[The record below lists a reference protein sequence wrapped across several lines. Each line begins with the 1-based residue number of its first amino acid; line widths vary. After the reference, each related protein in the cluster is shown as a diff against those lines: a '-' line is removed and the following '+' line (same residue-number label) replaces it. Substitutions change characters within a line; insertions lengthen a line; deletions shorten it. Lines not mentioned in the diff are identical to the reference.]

1 MIRQP
6 APVASVPVPGQSAF
20 ARALIK
26 KLFDLTVLWFIA
38 SVQGCSQD
46 SATPESETG
55 TTAGEDDRPNIL
67 FILADDMGFT
77 DIGSFGSE
85 IATPNLDRLAHAGLR
100 LNNLHAAQ
108 ACRPTRLMLMASA
121 GAEAASQPVPEAFR
135 DSALGL
141 DYATIAELLQDAG
154 YSTFMTGKWDLG
166 NVAGYTP
173 ADRGFDRSFA
183 FLTSTSGYFA
193 DRFEDDFEED
203 GEPLAR
209 EDLPADYYSTRAFTD
224 KMLEYLRS
232 AAPDRPW
239 FAYMPHNAPHLPL
252 QLPDDWLDR
261 YAGRYDAGYDALREE
276 RFARAVDAGVIPPGA
291 DLEGFQSL
299 AQPWL
304 DLSAEEQRRYAR
316 AQEIY
321 AGVVEYLD
329 MSIGRVI
336 DYLEASGQLE
346 NTVIVFSTDHG
357 ASISEQGH
365 STGNAARSDRRGR
378 DPVEADN
385 RIENFGRVNSYVDH
399 GLGFGEAASV
409 PFRGQ
414 KGSFTEGGL
423 RAAAFFHYPAAI
435 RGGGVSSTFMTVM
448 DFLPTFLDI
457 AGTEHPGA
465 GPYRGGREINDIAG
479 RSAWAYLTGQAG
491 AVHPE
496 TYSVGWD
503 GRALIRGNYKIIGVV
518 PPDETGSISWQLYD
532 IVADPGERHDIAA
545 ELPDLVAEL
554 VREWETNWR

>member
-1 MIRQP
+1 MSCQP
-6 APVASVPVPGQSAF
+6 IHMRPGLFAVTALWLVAS
-20 ARALIK
+20 I
-26 KLFDLTVLWFIA
+26 
-38 SVQGCSQD
+38 QGCSQD
-46 SATPESETG
+46 SAISESETG
-55 TTAGEDDRPNIL
+55 STAGGDGRPNIL
-67 FILADDMGFT
+67 FIVADDMGFT

-121 GAEAASQPVPEAFR
+121 GEAAASQPVPGAFR

-141 DYATIAELLQDAG
+141 HYATIAELLQDAG

-173 ADRGFDRSFA
+173 ADRGFDRSFS
-183 FLTSTSGYFA
+183 FLTSSSGYFA
-193 DRFEDDFEED
+193 DRFQDDFEED
-203 GEPLAR
+203 GRPLTR
-209 EDLPADYYSTRAFTD
+209 EELPADYYSTRAFTD

-232 AAPDRPW
+232 AEPGRPW
-239 FAYMPHNAPHLPL
+239 FAFMSHNAPHLPL
-252 QLPDDWLDR
+252 QLTDDWLDR
-261 YAGRYDAGYDALREE
+261 YAGRYDAGYDALRVE
-276 RFARAVDAGVIPPGA
+276 RFTRAADAGVIPSGA
-291 DLEGFQSL
+291 DLEGFQPL
-299 AQPWL
+299 AEPWS

-365 STGNAARSDRRGR
+365 NTGNAARSDRRGR

-385 RIENFGRVNSYVDH
+385 RLENFGRVNSYIDH
-399 GLGFGEAASV
+399 GLGFGEAASA

-414 KGSFTEGGL
+414 KGSVTEGGL
-423 RAAAFFHYPAAI
+423 RAAAFFYYPAAI
-435 RGGGVSSTFMTVM
+435 RGGEVGSAFMTVM

-457 AGTEHPGA
+457 AGAEHPGA
-465 GPYRGGREINDIAG
+465 GPYRDGREINDIAG
-479 RSAWAYLTGQAG
+479 RSAWAYLTGEAD

-496 TYSVGWD
+496 TYSVGW
-503 GRALIRGNYKIIGVV
+503 GSGALIRGNYKIVGAA
-518 PPDETGSISWQLYD
+518 PPDGAGSISWHLYD
-532 IVADPGERHDIAA
+532 IVADPGERHDIAS
-545 ELPDLVAEL
+545 EHPDLVAEL

>member
-1 MIRQP
+1 M
-6 APVASVPVPGQSAF
+6 
-20 ARALIK
+20 K
-26 KLFDLTVLWFIA
+26 KLFALTAMWLIA
-38 SVQGCSQD
+38 SVQGCSRD
-46 SATPESETG
+46 STTSESETG
-55 TTAGEDDRPNIL
+55 TTAREDNRPNIL

-85 IATPNLDRLAHAGLR
+85 IATPNLDGLAHAGLR

-121 GAEAASQPVPEAFR
+121 GAAAASQPTPGAFR

-166 NVAGYTP
+166 NVSGYTP

-183 FLTSTSGYFA
+183 FLTSSSGYFA
-193 DRFEDDFEED
+193 DRFLDDFEED
-203 GEPLAR
+203 GEPLSR
-209 EDLPADYYSTRAFTD
+209 EDLPSDYYSTRAFTD
-224 KMLEYLRS
+224 KMLEYLQS
-232 AAPDRPW
+232 AEPGRPW

-252 QLPDDWLDR
+252 QLPEDWLDR

-276 RFARAVDAGVIPPGA
+276 RFARAVEAGVIPPGA

-299 AQPWL
+299 AEPWL
-304 DLSAEEQRRYAR
+304 DLGAEEQRRYAR

-336 DYLEASGQLE
+336 HYLEASGQLE

-385 RIENFGRVNSYVDH
+385 RLENFGRVNSYIDH
-399 GLGFGEAASV
+399 GLGFGEAASA

-414 KGSFTEGGL
+414 KGSVSEGGL

-435 RGGGVSSTFMTVM
+435 GGGGVGSAFMTVM

-457 AGTEHPGA
+457 AGAEHPGA
-465 GPYRGGREINDIAG
+465 GLYRDGREINDIAG
-479 RSAWAYLTGQAG
+479 RSAWAYLTGQAD
-491 AVHPE
+491 AVHSE
-496 TYSVGWD
+496 TYSVGW
-503 GRALIRGNYKIIGVV
+503 GGSGALIRGNYKLVGAAQ
-518 PPDETGSISWQLYD
+518 PDDTGSVSWQLYD

-545 ELPDLVAEL
+545 EHPDLVAEL